1 MGTWNHSSHRELSK
15 AITSGGKNKQLIESE
30 VYSEEFH
37 DSSINTNEENEAT
50 FNNSQQKKT
59 SHPTKPYFSGNSAKI
74 LYISFLNIEMNI

>member
-50 FNNSQQKKT
+50 FNNSQQQKN
-59 SHPTKPYFSGNSAKI
+59 FSSSLNLVEI
-74 LYISFLNIEMNI
+74 LLKFYIFLF